1 MFQPSLRLSLCNTF
15 CVDIDAFIL
24 IGGRSSRF
32 GHDKSTVMIEG
43 KTLVERTAESVSKA
57 IPSARITLVAGSDEQ
72 ITTLFST
79 KKSFPFIFDLYPGRG
94 AYGGVHAALA
104 HAKAEWALIV
114 ACDLPLITAE
124 LIDRLASFIGEE
136 FDGVVPVQPDGEV
149 QPLCA
154 LYRRT
159 TCLAV
164 AEEPLLRNRS
174 TPPVKAIFD
183 KVRTRFVRFE
193 ELADLPGSENFFLN
207 MNTSE
212 DQQKAEQIL
221 TTNKTNRTN

>member
-15 CVDIDAFIL
+15 RMEIDAFIL

-43 KTLVERTAESVSKA
+43 QTLIERTAETVSKA
-57 IPSARITLVAGSDEQ
+57 IPAARITLVAANDEQ
-72 ITTLFST
+72 ITTLFGT
-79 KKSFPFIFDLYPGRG
+79 KRSFPFIFDLYPGRG
-94 AYGGVHAALA
+94 AYGGVHASLA
-104 HAKAEWALIV
+104 HTKTEWALIV

-124 LIDRLASFIGEE
+124 LIDRLENLLGEE
-136 FDGVVPVQPDGEV
+136 FDAVVPVQPDGEV

-154 LYRRT
+154 FYRRT
-159 TCLAV
+159 PCLAA
-164 AEEPLLRNRS
+164 AEEPLLKNQS

-193 ELADLPGSENFFLN
+193 ELADLSGSENFFLN

-212 DQQKAEQIL
+212 DHQKVERIL
-221 TTNKTNRTN
+221 VNTTH